1 MLNEIKA
8 VVASKIATKSV
19 TTWRTEEKISSELFI
34 AKFTEYVNNFR
45 MMEEVDNWKTSYTFF
60 GDKSLWRNGLIAKV
74 FTYQWN
80 DKESFFLHD
89 YVEEKR
95 YTC

>member
-1 MLNEIKA
+1 MLEQIKNI
-8 VVASKIATKSV
+8 VADRVATKSV
-19 TTWRTEEKISSELFI
+19 TSGWTEERISSEQFV
-34 AKFTEYVNNFR
+34 AKFSELVSNYR
-45 MMEEVDNWKTSYTFF
+45 LMEEVDNGKTSYTFF
-60 GDKSLWRNGLIAKV
+60 GNKNEWRNGLIAKV

-89 YVEEKR
+89 YIEEKR